1 MSDVNLPR
9 SVISI
14 TSETATGQLNLS
26 ESLTAEEVFAY
37 LSLFNKLLEYTPE
50 ELEEIL
56 WKHQTEEKFRSP
68 ILPFPTRQN
77 PSF

>member
-26 ESLTAEEVFAY
+26 ESSNSHFGENLFKSPA
-37 LSLFNKLLEYTPE
+37 SLYRNDIQETQE
-50 ELEEIL
+50 
-56 WKHQTEEKFRSP
+56 
-68 ILPFPTRQN
+68 RQ
-77 PSF
+77 SR

>member
-1 MSDVNLPR
+1 MSDPNSPR

-14 TSETATGQLNLS
+14 TSDAATGQLNLS
-26 ESLTAEEVFAY
+26 ESLTPEEVFAY
-37 LSLFNKLLEYTPE
+37 LSLISKMLEYTPD

-56 WKHQTEEKFRSP
+56 WKHQTEERFRSP
-68 ILPFPTRQN
+68 ILPFPTQQN